1 MPMQLI
7 LLFVT
12 FLLSV
17 VLYRL
22 LSHSRATYPFV
33 RITRVFRRD
42 GQSEY
47 ITTEAEEG
55 LITIDSERVIID
67 GHTYDTRPVKGRAAE
82 ASFTIEDGKLI
93 CITIALFNGEKQYH
107 IDPDHSLFV
116 NPYAENISRSPSH
129 HVFSC

>member
-1 MPMQLI
+1 MQLI
-7 LLFVT
+7 LLLIT

-33 RITRVFRRD
+33 RITRVLRTD
-42 GQSEY
+42 GNAEY
-47 ITTEAEEG
+47 IATEAEEG
-55 LITIDSERVIID
+55 LITIDGERVIID
-67 GHTYDTRPVKGRAAE
+67 GHTYVTRPVNDRAAE

-93 CITIALFNGEKQYH
+93 CITIALPNGEKQYH

-116 NPYAENISRSPSH
+116 NPYAENISHSPSH
-129 HVFSC
+129 HIFSF